1 MNLRTPPARTVGG
14 VVQSVPA
21 GMLGA
26 TTWEVGSAVSGM
38 SERSSDTQ
46 QGFRPSTDERTCPL
60 GDLDSAMVPA
70 GSADGRW

>member
-1 MNLRTPPARTVGG
+1 MNTDALDMTNRAER
-14 VVQSVPA
+14 
-21 GMLGA
+21 
-26 TTWEVGSAVSGM
+26 GM

-70 GSADGRW
+70 GSVSGRQVVTAAGVKESAII

>member
-1 MNLRTPPARTVGG
+1 
-14 VVQSVPA
+14 
-21 GMLGA
+21 
-26 TTWEVGSAVSGM
+26 M